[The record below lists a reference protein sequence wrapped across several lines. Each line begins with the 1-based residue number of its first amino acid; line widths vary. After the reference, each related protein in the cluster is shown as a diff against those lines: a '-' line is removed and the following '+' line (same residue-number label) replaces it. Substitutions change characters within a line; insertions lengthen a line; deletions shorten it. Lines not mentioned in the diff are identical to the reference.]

1 MEKRTFKAD
10 ESLLNDVTDYVE
22 EELEKAG
29 FTYKDILRLK
39 VCIEEVFINVAHYA
53 YGETTGD
60 VDIGVEHD
68 KANNQVIFTFE
79 DGGVQFNPLAKE
91 DPDVTLT
98 AHERQIGGLGIFIC
112 KKIMD
117 DIQYNYT
124 NGKNILTMT
133 KKI

>member
-1 MEKRTFKAD
+1 M
-10 ESLLNDVTDYVE
+10 
-22 EELEKAG
+22 
-29 FTYKDILRLK
+29 
-39 VCIEEVFINVAHYA
+39 
-53 YGETTGD
+53 
-60 VDIGVEHD
+60 
-68 KANNQVIFTFE
+68 IFTFE

-91 DPDVTLT
+91 NPDVTLT
-98 AHERQIGGLGIFIC
+98 AQERQIGGLGIFIC

>member
-53 YGETTGD
+53 YVETTGD

-79 DGGVQFNPLAKE
+79 DSGVQFNPLAKE

-98 AHERQIGGLGIFIC
+98 AQERQIGGLGIFIC

-124 NGKNILTMT
+124 NEKNILTMM

>member
-1 MEKRTFKAD
+1 MVKRTFKAD
-10 ESLLNDVTDYVE
+10 ETFLNDVTDYVE
-22 EELEKAG
+22 AELEKAG

-53 YGETTGD
+53 YGEATGD
-60 VDIGVEHD
+60 VDIGIEHD
-68 KANNQVIFTFE
+68 VANNQVIFSFV
-79 DGGVQFNPLAKE
+79 DSGLQFDPLAKE
-91 DPDVTLT
+91 DPDITLT
-98 AHERQIGGLGIFIC
+98 AQERQIGGLGIFIC

-117 DIQYNYT
+117 DIQYNYE

>member
-1 MEKRTFKAD
+1 MGKRTFKAD
-10 ESLLNDVTDYVE
+10 ETLLNDVTDYVE

-68 KANNQVIFTFE
+68 EANNQVIFTFE
-79 DGGVQFNPLAKE
+79 DSGLQFNPLDKE

-98 AHERQIGGLGIFIC
+98 AQERQIGGLGIFIC

-124 NGKNILTMT
+124 DGKNILTMT